1 MTQPADFR
9 FHHRLRVR
17 WVEVDAQQVVF
28 NGHYLTYLDVAVSEF
43 WRVVGLPD
51 PDATQH
57 MGGDIFVRRNM
68 LEYHAPARLDDWLDI
83 GMRCERIGTSSIT
96 LNWALWSQGR
106 LLVTGEVV
114 YVFTDL
120 ATGRSAPVPEALR
133 AQLNAHEQG
142 LPVTQLACG
151 PWAQQADA
159 ARTVRLAVFV
169 GEQGIPEAE
178 EWDADDA
185 DAVHA
190 VVCNLAGLPLATG
203 RLILSGDPAQSEA
216 SGASDGDAA
225 GAWARIGRMAVLRS
239 ARGIGLGR
247 QVLHALIGEARQRGV
262 QHLSLHAQVAAMP
275 LYAQAGFVPQGAVF
289 DEVGIPHQRMTLAL

>member
-43 WRVVGLPD
+43 WRVVGLPY

-57 MGGDIFVRRNM
+57 VGGDIFVRRNM

-96 LNWALWSQGR
+96 LNWALWTQGR

-133 AQLNAHEQG
+133 SQLNAHEQG
-142 LPVTQLACG
+142 LPVTQLRCG
-151 PWAQQADA
+151 PWAEQADA
-159 ARTVRLAVFV
+159 ARAVRLAVFV
-169 GEQGIPEAE
+169 GEQGIPESE
-178 EWDADDA
+178 EWDEDDA
-185 DAVHA
+185 DAVH
-190 VVCNLAGLPLATG
+190 VVVSNLAGLPLATG
-203 RLILSGDPAQSEA
+203 RLILSGEPGLDAV
-216 SGASDGDAA
+216 SGTQ
-225 GAWARIGRMAVLRS
+225 ARIGRMAVLRS

-247 QVLHALIGEARQRGV
+247 QVLQALIAEARQRGV

-275 LYAQAGFVPQGAVF
+275 LYAQAGFAPEGAVF

>member
-17 WVEVDAQQVVF
+17 WMEVDAQQVVF
-28 NGHYLTYLDVAVSEF
+28 NGHYLTYLDVAVTEF
-43 WRVVGLPD
+43 WRTVGLPY
-51 PDATQH
+51 PNAMRH
-57 MGGDIFVRRNM
+57 VGGDIFVRRNT

-96 LNWALWSQGR
+96 LNWAVWSQGR

-120 ATGRSAPVPEALR
+120 ATGHSAPVPEAMR
-133 AQLNAHEQG
+133 AQLDAHELG
-142 LPVTQLACG
+142 APVTQLVCG
-151 PWAQQADA
+151 PWAALADA
-159 ARTVRLAVFV
+159 ARSVRLAVFV
-169 GEQGIPEAE
+169 GEQGIPESE

-185 DAVHA
+185 TAVHA
-190 VVCNLAGLPLATG
+190 VVRNLAGLPLATG
-203 RLILSGDPAQSEA
+203 RLILSGEPQASEA
-216 SGASDGDAA
+216 SAPAPSGL
-225 GAWARIGRMAVLRS
+225 ARIGRMAVLRS

-247 QVLHALIGEARQRGV
+247 EVLQALIAEARARGV
-262 QHLSLHAQVAAMP
+262 RHIGIHAQLSAMP
-275 LYAQAGFVPQGAVF
+275 MYTQAGFVAEGAVF